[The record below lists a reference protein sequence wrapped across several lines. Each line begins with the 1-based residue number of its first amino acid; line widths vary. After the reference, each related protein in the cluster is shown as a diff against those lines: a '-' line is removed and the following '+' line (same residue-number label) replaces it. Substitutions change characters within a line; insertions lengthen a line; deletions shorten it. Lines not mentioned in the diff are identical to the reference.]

1 MTDDADI
8 SNPPQ
13 VGPNV
18 TMLPASEAMPSPPPV
33 SSNIVPAPKTLGRT
47 DKAQP
52 AEAIPEAAGTGSAG
66 VSWITEDAAS
76 SASILA
82 TTEQIINSSC
92 LHLHAYGPRDIS
104 PYTPVALDVGG
115 VPATQHTAF
124 QRSLLTAKD
133 RLRHLRK
140 ISLSSTDK
148 AKSHEFTVT
157 MSQSSIDEDDL
168 LPFPAS
174 ASMLGAQQG
183 STRDMGSLEWLN
195 MSSGPPKA
203 THLAGHWPFLLKVL
217 LILLCSIVF
226 LFLALLL
233 FLLLFD
239 RMHAV
244 CDICLIWLFLALHA
258 GCVLQ

>member
-13 VGPNV
+13 VGPSV
-18 TMLPASEAMPSPPPV
+18 TMLPAAQAMPSPPPV
-33 SSNIVPAPKTLGRT
+33 SSNIVPAPKILGRT

-82 TTEQIINSSC
+82 TTEQIINSSG
-92 LHLHAYGPRDIS
+92 LHLHAYGPRDTS

-133 RLRHLRK
+133 RLRNLRK

-148 AKSHEFTVT
+148 AKSHEFT
-157 MSQSSIDEDDL
+157 MIQSSIDEDDL

-203 THLAGHWPFLLKVL
+203 THLAGHWPFSFLLKFCL
-217 LILLCSIVF
+217 YYFAALTFGFWLCSVSAPF
-226 LFLALLL
+226 RHNA
-233 FLLLFD
+233 
-239 RMHAV
+239 
-244 CDICLIWLFLALHA
+244 CCL
-258 GCVLQ
+258 